1 MSDRRA
7 PVEDSTT
14 SEDKSSIEHIL
25 DSIVLLKRKQQ
36 KRDIKAKVSP
46 EERIE
51 VLKTYQQLE
60 ELKNSRKGKFLLEYQ
75 KGLRTILEEVIV

>member
-60 ELKNSRKGKFLLEYQ
+60 ELKNSRKGKFLLEYRE
-75 KGLRTILEEVIV
+75 GLRTILEEVIV

>member
-1 MSDRRA
+1 M
-7 PVEDSTT
+7 EDSTT
-14 SEDKSSIEHIL
+14 SEDKGSIEHIL

-60 ELKNSRKGKFLLEYQ
+60 ELKNSRKGKFLLEYRE
-75 KGLRTILEEVIV
+75 GLRTILEEVIV

>member
-1 MSDRRA
+1 M
-7 PVEDSTT
+7 EDSTT

>member
-14 SEDKSSIEHIL
+14 SEDKGSIEHIL

-60 ELKNSRKGKFLLEYQ
+60 ELKNSRKGKFLLEYRE
-75 KGLRTILEEVIV
+75 GLRTILEEVIV